1 MAKSTTKLNP
11 QDRVILFC
19 TATGI
24 DIARAPTRRWK
35 RRRDLPPGPTRTQ
48 FHNGPRPRCPVA
60 KCPRYPVT
68 EARRFDLLQSGRGI
82 RMQFDQPKRRDFIAD
97 AARASLAVDGLAD
110 NGAQRLQLS
119 SVAKQAKAALGAEK
133 LDAIA
138 DRGYF
143 NGEEIL
149 ACEKADIT
157 TTLPIPLVMLRRR
170 RMVTSFHAGYSG
182 SHSPSV
188 SSIDSFPAVSS
199 WRITATV
206 NDFEMLPIW

>member
-1 MAKSTTKLNP
+1 
-11 QDRVILFC
+11 
-19 TATGI
+19 
-24 DIARAPTRRWK
+24 
-35 RRRDLPPGPTRTQ
+35 
-48 FHNGPRPRCPVA
+48 
-60 KCPRYPVT
+60 
-68 EARRFDLLQSGRGI
+68 
-82 RMQFDQPKRRDFIAD
+82 MQFDQSKRRDFIAD

-182 SHSPSV
+182 SHLPSV
-188 SSIDSFPAVSS
+188 SSIDSFPAASS

-206 NDFEMLPIW
+206 NDFEMLPI